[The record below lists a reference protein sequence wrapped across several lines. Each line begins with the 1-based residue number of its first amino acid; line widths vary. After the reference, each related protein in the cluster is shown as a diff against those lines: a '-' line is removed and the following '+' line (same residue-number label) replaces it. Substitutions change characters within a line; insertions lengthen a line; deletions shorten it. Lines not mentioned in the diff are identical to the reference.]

1 MEREFDVPVRFAVVL
16 ALTAVVLLLPTPPG
30 LPLSG
35 KRALAALVFAGS
47 IFAMQTVSLPFASL
61 MVSVIMVVLGVAD
74 STQTFEVLSRPI
86 IILILG
92 SLFVAEAL
100 RKHGLTRRLALFS
113 VVSSGGN
120 VGKILLGLMAIAAL
134 LSMWM
139 ENTATAAVLIPVALT
154 IANQIPD
161 REKAKE
167 VTVLL
172 VLGIAYSASL
182 GGMVTITG
190 SASNAVAS
198 SFLSEIQPWSFLDWI
213 KYGLP
218 PFVLIFPLTWWT
230 LRRIVPVSIQRIDIS
245 LARAELD
252 NLGPAR
258 STEWEVIVVL
268 NVTALLW
275 AAGSYVE
282 PYLLLPPTALSPAI
296 VAMMAVSYLS
306 LRGIIVWDDV
316 KGVSWGMLFII
327 GAGLALG
334 DSLKRTGA
342 TAWLT
347 DLVSPVITGMP
358 LIVTLTFLV
367 FVSALLTN
375 VINNSTMAA
384 IFVPILISLARSGS
398 SFTVVQLVLPLTL
411 ATTFGYALPSA
422 SGRMALISETG
433 IVERGDMVKYGLI
446 LTMLSSVVLVLVFYV
461 LIMLGLI

>member
-1 MEREFDVPVRFAVVL
+1 
-16 ALTAVVLLLPTPPG
+16 
-30 LPLSG
+30 
-35 KRALAALVFAGS
+35 
-47 IFAMQTVSLPFASL
+47 
-61 MVSVIMVVLGVAD
+61 
-74 STQTFEVLSRPI
+74 
-86 IILILG
+86 
-92 SLFVAEAL
+92 
-100 RKHGLTRRLALFS
+100 
-113 VVSSGGN
+113 
-120 VGKILLGLMAIAAL
+120 
-134 LSMWM
+134 
-139 ENTATAAVLIPVALT
+139 
-154 IANQIPD
+154 
-161 REKAKE
+161 
-167 VTVLL
+167 
-172 VLGIAYSASL
+172 
-182 GGMVTITG
+182 
-190 SASNAVAS
+190 
-198 SFLSEIQPWSFLDWI
+198 
-213 KYGLP
+213 
-218 PFVLIFPLTWWT
+218 
-230 LRRIVPVSIQRIDIS
+230 
-245 LARAELD
+245 
-252 NLGPAR
+252 
-258 STEWEVIVVL
+258 
-268 NVTALLW
+268 
-275 AAGSYVE
+275 
-282 PYLLLPPTALSPAI
+282 
-296 VAMMAVSYLS
+296 MAVSYLS

-398 SFTVVQLVLPLTL
+398 SLTVVQLVLPLTL